1 MELATGSTVATVV
14 AVQRPKRGCVDAFI
28 AWQETVNTAAAR
40 FPGYL
45 GTELLRPG
53 GDDEGGWTTIYRF
66 ASVDRLKSW
75 LEGDE
80 LNRLLDQAADLFV
93 EAPSRHV
100 MLSEHSEDTVTVVF
114 AHRVDRRDEADFQ
127 AFQQRTADAARQYPG
142 FRGNELLK
150 PVPGIEDKWTAL
162 NRFDTAE
169 HLDAWLKSP
178 ERQRLLAEEGKRFA
192 DFELHRIAPRYGSW
206 FSSLAPGEEAS
217 GPPAWK
223 SAVSVLVG
231 LYPTVFLLTLGLD
244 EAWPDAELWLGL
256 LVGSVLSVTLL
267 TWVVMPAVTRLFGFW
282 LAPESAQPDPRR
294 DALGTAISIACLTL
308 AAAVFWLVSTQIW
321 TLP

>member
-1 MELATGSTVATVV
+1 MEPAMGSNVATVV
-14 AVQRPKRGCVDAFI
+14 AVQRPKRGCVDASLT
-28 AWQETVNTAAAR
+28 WQETVNTAAAR

-53 GDDEGGWTTIYRF
+53 SDDEGGWTTIYRF

-80 LNRLLDQAADLFV
+80 LHRLLDQAADLFV
-93 EAPSRHV
+93 DAPSRHV
-100 MLSEHSEDTVTVVF
+100 MLSEHAEDTVTVVF
-114 AHRVDRRDEADFQ
+114 SHRVDPRDEVDFQ
-127 AFQQRTADAARQYPG
+127 AFQRRTADAAQRFPG

-169 HLDAWLKSP
+169 HLDAWLESP

-192 DFELHRIAPRYGSW
+192 DFELHRISPRYGSW
-206 FSSLAPGEEAS
+206 FSSLAPGEETSA
-217 GPPAWK
+217 PPAWK

-244 EAWPDAELWLGL
+244 EAWPGAELWLSL

-267 TWVVMPAVTRLFGFW
+267 TWVVMPVLTRLFRFW
-282 LAPESAQPDPRR
+282 LAPESAHPDPRR
-294 DALGTAISIACLTL
+294 DALGTAVSIACLTL
-308 AAAVFWLVSTQIW
+308 AAAIFWLVSTRIW